1 MCDGYPEGT
10 PVGSQDEAYTRY
22 TPSQDL
28 QQPIPPST
36 DSDTIQ
42 FSHSIMVSFF
52 VDHDN
57 MPDSVWWRDGT
68 YDYVSDD
75 GDKMEAGDLDT
86 LGPQVEGSDYLG
98 QMQMT
103 HTPSNGRFYHYL
115 TKSDPDDK
123 AVHVQVSELCD
134 SGTPN

>member
-1 MCDGYPEGT
+1 
-10 PVGSQDEAYTRY
+10 
-22 TPSQDL
+22 
-28 QQPIPPST
+28 
-36 DSDTIQ
+36 
-42 FSHSIMVSFF
+42 MVSFF
-52 VDHDN
+52 GDHDK

-86 LGPQVEGSDYLG
+86 LVPKVEGSDYLG

-115 TKSDPDDK
+115 TKSVPDDK